1 MALTLK
7 RSRSWPGV
15 RWELAALTVV
25 LIVSALSW
33 RMITDVATAVYLQT
47 APLGDPPLA
56 AVDVPGPEPYP
67 VAGSPPGPV
76 SRLGH
81 YGYFWSERAFH
92 YRTFLMFAGDAG
104 PGPGLLAHDTWQQHP
119 DGIDAW
125 REYTL
130 LMEPVYGW
138 LYRAL
143 GDQSRPPVEFLLWL
157 IPLLH
162 VLILPLLYLCARGVG
177 TGRSAAVAGVL
188 FYAGCTLGFQ
198 RLSGSLLLKEDFAL
212 LLLAGFLAAHAWSA
226 RRPGRLVAATAGLL
240 LMLFLAGWHLSQFLA
255 LVVLGTAALWHLG
268 SPARDRRTPLV
279 YTLAVAAAGLTPSLW
294 AKGFLLGPVMALMVA
309 WLLADRL
316 VRRGDRARV
325 GAFVVL
331 GLALLGASFL
341 NRLYSG
347 DYSHVFGLLLEK
359 IRHGFVRP
367 SDPLTLPFAVRIFW
381 APPFNTPTVH
391 EIQAKLGLSMF
402 WLPVLAVWTVWAL
415 ARGKV
420 RGVGAGL
427 LAAQLVM
434 LAGYLLVERL
444 GVVFLVFGALA
455 AAMFTQYLQDLLA
468 ARGMTRASLLALA
481 VLAVTPVLNL
491 RGDLAPMIHISNDLR
506 RGRAVRLRASDQ
518 GKWSAQADLMRWI
531 TSRTPGPG
539 AELGGEP
546 AAFLAEVGLSPE
558 LLLYCRRPMAL
569 NSQFENAGIRERYRR
584 YLELLY
590 GHDEQALA
598 DFAADLDVS
607 FLVIDRDMA
616 TRRGPGSLAWTA
628 GVGGD
633 LDRDMVVVRMHLDPG
648 SLRRFQVVFDNS
660 RYRVLAR
667 DGASVGRVVRSRS
680 CWWNAGWFTVEHG
693 KLVSPEADRRRL
705 KSFLRGMSDLQTRQ
719 DRMLA
724 AVARKWGHGRRPDL
738 MALHRALVESRLE
751 ALQLP
756 SAQALEAETR
766 SGRLENAIAARL
778 SEIEP
783 ASGEPLGQA
792 LGTLVGRAGDG
803 GFLGLLADGYGEPV
817 HYAAAGQLL
826 AMIGRYAA
834 AAAQFESAAE
844 LCNDPRTGALPRH
857 PDAQVR
863 QLWLE
868 TAWWTFAAGDRD
880 MAAEL
885 ASRYLAILDA
895 AGGEGGEV
903 VGILRKLA
911 ALDTISETRG

>member
-1 MALTLK
+1 MALTQK
-7 RSRSWPGV
+7 KSRRRPGT
-15 RWELAALTVV
+15 WSELAAVAVV

-33 RMITDVATAVYLQT
+33 RMISDVATAVYLQT

-56 AVDVPGPEPYP
+56 AISVPGPDPHP
-67 VAGSPPGPV
+67 AADAPAGPV

-92 YRTFLMFAGDAG
+92 YRTFLMFAGDG
-104 PGPGLLAHDTWQQHP
+104 GQGPGLLAHDTWQQHP

-157 IPLLH
+157 IPLVH
-162 VLILPLLYLCARGVG
+162 VLLLPLLYWCARGLG
-177 TGRSAAVAGVL
+177 AGRTAALAGVL

-212 LLLAGFLAAHAWSA
+212 LLLAGFLTAHVWSA
-226 RRPGRLVAATAGLL
+226 RRPGWAVTVLAGAL
-240 LMLFLAGWHLSQFLA
+240 LMLFLASWHLSQFLA

-268 SPARDRRTPLV
+268 ASDGDRRTPLV
-279 YTLAVAAAGLTPSLW
+279 YMLAAAAAGLTPSLW
-294 AKGFLLGPVMALMVA
+294 ARGFLLGPVMAVMVA
-309 WLLADRL
+309 WLLTDRL
-316 VRRGDRARV
+316 VRRSGRERV
-325 GAFVVL
+325 GAFIVL

-347 DYSHVFGLLLEK
+347 DYGHVFGLLLEK
-359 IRHGFVRP
+359 VRHGFVRP
-367 SDPLTLPFAVRIFW
+367 DDPAALPFAVRIFW
-381 APPFNTPTVH
+381 APPFNTPTLH

-402 WLPVLAVWTVWAL
+402 WIPVLVIWSIWSL
-415 ARGKV
+415 GRGRI

-444 GVVFLVFGALA
+444 GVVFLVLGALA
-455 AAMFTQYLQDLLA
+455 AAMFARFLQDRLA
-468 ARGMTRASLLALA
+468 DRGMTRNRAALVALA
-481 VLAVTPVLNL
+481 VLAATPALNI
-491 RGDLAPMIHISNDLR
+491 RGNLAPMIHISRDLT
-506 RGRAVRLRASDQ
+506 RGRAVRLQANDQ
-518 GKWSAQADLMRWI
+518 GKWSDQADLMRWI
-531 TSRTPGPG
+531 TSRTPGSGSGMAG
-539 AELGGEP
+539 AP

-558 LLLYCRRPMAL
+558 LLLYCGRPMAL
-569 NSQFENAGIRERYRR
+569 NSQFENAGIRDRYRR

-590 GHDEQALA
+590 GHDEKALA

-633 LDRDMVVVRMHLDPG
+633 LDRDMVVVRMHLDPD
-648 SLRRFQVVFDNS
+648 SLARFQVVFDNS

-667 DGASVGRVVRSRS
+667 DGAPVGRRSRSRS
-680 CWWNAGWFTVEHG
+680 CWWDAGWFTLEHG
-693 KLVSPEADRRRL
+693 KLVCPEADRRRL
-705 KSFLRGMSDLQTRQ
+705 TCFLQGMSDLQARQ

-724 AVARKWGHGRRPDL
+724 AVERRWGHGRRPDL
-738 MALHRALVESRLE
+738 MALHRALIESRLE

-756 SAQALEAETR
+756 AARAEEAGIR
-766 SGRLENAIAARL
+766 AGRLENAIAARL

-783 ASGEPLGQA
+783 GSGEPLGQA
-792 LGTLVGRAGDG
+792 LGALVGSVGDG
-803 GFLGLLADGYGEPV
+803 GFLGLLADGHGEPV
-817 HYAAAGQLL
+817 HHAAAGQLL
-826 AMIGRYAA
+826 AMIGRYAEA
-834 AAAQFESAAE
+834 ANQFKRAAE
-844 LCNDPRTGALPRH
+844 SCNDPGTGDLPRH
-857 PDAQVR
+857 PDPLVR

-880 MAAEL
+880 QAADL

-895 AGGEGGEV
+895 AGNSTGEV
-903 VGILRKLA
+903 EGILRRLA
-911 ALDTISETRG
+911 ASGGN